1 MASKMKVRAT
11 DYVETEHGPIYNF
24 FYSFWTHVLPLM
36 GINVLLLIFNIPT
49 MILAYVMSLYLL
61 PRLSSFFELNNFIAF
76 MEENGIAGE
85 VTLLNEITG
94 ADAAVQ
100 LYFYVIVF
108 CVVFLI
114 SSSLVCI
121 GPFQAGFSQI
131 YRNCRRQ
138 SGIYFFP
145 DLKEGIKSNWK
156 QSLAS
161 CLISLVVTFV
171 SLFAIG
177 FYLNQGTK
185 LGSFVGAFF
194 IAFFFVFMLIQNIV
208 YQLMVSREL
217 KLGQLYRNAFLF
229 FLMNFGPC
237 LAMIAVMIIFLIII
251 PFALILNTSYLTL
264 GLFVFIYGFFM
275 IAFIQYLLAFFTG
288 GMIHKYMPAPKEEDA
303 GEESMDSEETEES
316 EVAESNDIDND
327 E

>member
-1 MASKMKVRAT
+1 MASKMKVRTT

-24 FYSFWTHVLPLM
+24 FYSFWTHVLQLM
-36 GINVLLLIFNIPT
+36 GVNVLLLIFNIPF
-49 MILAYVMSLYLL
+49 MVLAYVMSLYLL
-61 PRLSSFFELNNFIAF
+61 PRLSPFFELNNFIAF
-76 MEENGIAGE
+76 MEENGITGE

-100 LYFYVIVF
+100 LYFYVIMF

-114 SSSLVCI
+114 SSCLICI

-145 DLKEGIKSNWK
+145 DLKEGIKNNWK

-161 CLISLVVTFV
+161 CLISAAVTFV

-177 FYLNQGTK
+177 FYINQGTK

-194 IAFFFVFMLIQNIV
+194 IAFFFVFMLLQNIV
-208 YQLMVSREL
+208 YQMMVSREL
-217 KLGQLYRNAFLF
+217 SLGKLYRNAFLF

-237 LAMIAVMIIFLIII
+237 LGMIAVMIIFLIII

-288 GMIHKYMPAPKEEDA
+288 GLLHKYMPAPAAEEKEEDSDA
-303 GEESMDSEETEES
+303 DGEPQEDVTENNDKES
-316 EVAESNDIDND
+316 D

>member
-24 FYSFWTHVLPLM
+24 FYSFWTHVLQLM
-36 GINVLLLIFNIPT
+36 GTNVLILVFNIPA
-49 MILAYVMSLYLL
+49 MILAYVMSLYML

-76 MEENGIAGE
+76 MKENGITGE
-85 VTLLNEITG
+85 ATLFNEITG
-94 ADAAVQ
+94 EDAAVQ

-114 SSSLVCI
+114 SSCLVCI

-138 SGIYFFP
+138 SGIFFFP
-145 DLKEGIKSNWK
+145 DLKEGIKGNWK
-156 QSLAS
+156 QSLAAS
-161 CLISLVVTFV
+161 LISLVVTFV

-185 LGSFVGAFF
+185 IGSFLGAFF
-194 IAFFFVFMLIQNIV
+194 IAFFFVFMLLQNIV
-208 YQLMVSREL
+208 YQIMVSREL
-217 KLGQLYRNAFLF
+217 KLGQIYRNAFLF

-251 PFALILNTSYLTL
+251 PFAMILNTSYMTL

-288 GMIHKYMPAPKEEDA
+288 GLLHKYMPAPKQDDEE
-303 GEESMDSEETEES
+303 GEESEENEE
-316 EVAESNDIDND
+316 AESNDIDND